1 MRDTIENIRLVATSC
16 LSYAFGWLMPTKGF
30 VLALVLTFAFNC
42 WAGMRADGVSIARCR
57 NFSMGKFKNAL
68 VEILLYLVIIE
79 IVFSIMT
86 SCGDSKAALVTAKS
100 MTYVF
105 IYVYLQNSF
114 KNLVKAY
121 PRKMAL
127 RVIYHLLRFEFT
139 RALPSYLK
147 PIIERVE
154 GEIEKNEKLTIKNE
168 KSKCDEDGTA
178 DKEK

>member
-30 VLALVLTFAFNC
+30 VLALVLIFAFNC
-42 WAGMRADGVSIARCR
+42 WAGMRADGVSIARCK
-57 NFSMGKFKNAL
+57 NFSFSKFKNAL

-79 IVFSIMT
+79 MLFTIMS

-121 PRKMAL
+121 PREMAL

-154 GEIEKNEKLTIKNE
+154 GEIEKAEQQTSDEKQ
-168 KSKCDEDGTA
+168 A

>member
-30 VLALVLTFAFNC
+30 VLALVLMFAFNC
-42 WAGMRADGVSIARCR
+42 FCGMRADGVSIARCK
-57 NFSMGKFKNAL
+57 NFSFSKFKNAL

-79 IVFSIMT
+79 MVFTIMT

-100 MTYVF
+100 ITYVF

-154 GEIEKNEKLTIKNE
+154 KEIEKNEKSTIKNE
-168 KSKCDEDGTA
+168 KSK
-178 DKEK
+178 

>member
-30 VLALVLTFAFNC
+30 VLALVLMFAFNC
-42 WAGMRADGVSIARCR
+42 WAGMRADGVSIARCK
-57 NFSMGKFKNAL
+57 NFSFSKFKNAL

-79 IVFSIMT
+79 MVFTIMA
-86 SCGDSKAALVTAKS
+86 SCGDNKAALVTAKS
-100 MTYVF
+100 VTYVF

-154 GEIEKNEKLTIKNE
+154 KEIEKNEKSTIKNE
-168 KSKCDEDGTA
+168 KSK
-178 DKEK
+178 

>member
-30 VLALVLTFAFNC
+30 VLALVLMFAFNM
-42 WAGMRADGVSIARCR
+42 WAGMRADGVSIARCK
-57 NFSMGKFKNAL
+57 NFSFSKFKNAL

-79 IVFSIMT
+79 MVFAIMT

-154 GEIEKNEKLTIKNE
+154 GEIEKAEQQTSDEKQ
-168 KSKCDEDGTA
+168 A

>member
-30 VLALVLTFAFNC
+30 VLALVIVFAFNC
-42 WAGMRADGVSIARCR
+42 WAGMRADGVAITRCK
-57 NFSMGKFKNAL
+57 NFSFGKFKNAL
-68 VEILLYLVIIE
+68 VEILLYLIIIE
-79 IVFSIMT
+79 MVFAIMT

-100 MTYVF
+100 VTYVF

-121 PRKMAL
+121 PKKMAL

-154 GEIEKNEKLTIKNE
+154 KEIEKNEKSTIKNE
-168 KSKCDEDGTA
+168 NSK
-178 DKEK
+178 

>member
-30 VLALVLTFAFNC
+30 VLALVLMFAFNC
-42 WAGMRADGVSIARCR
+42 WAGMRADGVSIARCK
-57 NFSMGKFKNAL
+57 NFSFSKFKNAL
-68 VEILLYLVIIE
+68 VEIVLYLVIIE
-79 IVFSIMT
+79 MVFTIMA
-86 SCGDSKAALVTAKS
+86 SCGDNKAALVTAKS

-154 GEIEKNEKLTIKNE
+154 KEIEKNEKSTIKNE
-168 KSKCDEDGTA
+168 KSK
-178 DKEK
+178 

>member
-1 MRDTIENIRLVATSC
+1 MRDTFENLRLVATSC

-30 VLALVLTFAFNC
+30 VLALVLMFAFNC
-42 WAGMRADGVSIARCR
+42 WAGMRADGVSIARCK
-57 NFSMGKFKNAL
+57 NFSFSKFKNAL

-79 IVFSIMT
+79 MVFTIMA
-86 SCGDSKAALVTAKS
+86 SCGDNKAALVTAKS
-100 MTYVF
+100 VTYVF
-105 IYVYLQNSF
+105 IYVYLQNSL

-121 PRKMAL
+121 PKKMAL

-154 GEIEKNEKLTIKNE
+154 KEIEKNEKSTIKNE
-168 KSKCDEDGTA
+168 KSK
-178 DKEK
+178 

>member
-42 WAGMRADGVSIARCR
+42 FAGMRADGVSIARCK
-57 NFSMGKFKNAL
+57 NFSFGKFKNAL
-68 VEILLYLVIIE
+68 VEILLYLIIIE
-79 IVFSIMT
+79 MVFTIMA
-86 SCGDSKAALVTAKS
+86 SCGDKQAALVTAKS
-100 MTYVF
+100 ITYVF
-105 IYVYLQNSF
+105 IYVYVQNSF

-121 PRKMAL
+121 PKKMAL
-127 RVIYHLLRFEFT
+127 RVIYHLLRFEFA

-154 GEIEKNEKLTIKNE
+154 GEIDKSDKQESKEVKNESE
-168 KSKCDEDGTA
+168 
-178 DKEK
+178 

>member
-30 VLALVLTFAFNC
+30 VLALVLMFAFNC
-42 WAGMRADGVSIARCR
+42 WAGMRADGVSIARCK
-57 NFSMGKFKNAL
+57 NFSFSKFKNAL

-79 IVFSIMT
+79 MVFAIMT

-121 PRKMAL
+121 PKKMAL

-154 GEIEKNEKLTIKNE
+154 KEIEKNEKSTIKNE
-168 KSKCDEDGTA
+168 KSK
-178 DKEK
+178 

>member
-1 MRDTIENIRLVATSC
+1 MRDTFENIRLIVTSC
-16 LSYAFGWLMPTKGF
+16 MSYAFGFLMPTKGF
-30 VLALVLTFAFNC
+30 VLALVIVFAFNC
-42 WAGMRADGVSIARCR
+42 WAGMRADGVAITRCS
-57 NFSMGKFKNAL
+57 NFSFGKFKNAL
-68 VEILLYLVIIE
+68 VEILLYLIIIE
-79 IVFSIMT
+79 MVFTIMA
-86 SCGDSKAALVTAKS
+86 SCGDNKAALVTAKS

-127 RVIYHLLRFEFT
+127 RIIYHVLRFEFT

-154 GEIEKNEKLTIKNE
+154 KEIEKNEKSTIKNE
-168 KSKCDEDGTA
+168 KSK
-178 DKEK
+178 

>member
-30 VLALVLTFAFNC
+30 VLALVLMFAFNC
-42 WAGMRADGVSIARCR
+42 WAGMRADGVSIARCK
-57 NFSMGKFKNAL
+57 NFSFSKFKNAL

-79 IVFSIMT
+79 MVFAIMT

-100 MTYVF
+100 VTYVF

-154 GEIEKNEKLTIKNE
+154 GEMEKNEKSTIKNE
-168 KSKCDEDGTA
+168 KSK
-178 DKEK
+178 

>member
-30 VLALVLTFAFNC
+30 VLALVLC
-42 WAGMRADGVSIARCR
+42 WAGMRADGVSIARCK
-57 NFSMGKFKNAL
+57 NFSFSKFKNAL

-79 IVFSIMT
+79 MVFTIMA
-86 SCGDSKAALVTAKS
+86 SCGDNKAALVTAKS
-100 MTYVF
+100 ITYVF
-105 IYVYLQNSF
+105 IYVYMQNSF
-114 KNLVKAY
+114 KNLIKAY

-154 GEIEKNEKLTIKNE
+154 KEIR
-168 KSKCDEDGTA
+168 
-178 DKEK
+178 

>member
-30 VLALVLTFAFNC
+30 VLALVIVFAFNC
-42 WAGMRADGVSIARCR
+42 WAGMRADGVAITRCK
-57 NFSMGKFKNAL
+57 NFSFGKFKNAL
-68 VEILLYLVIIE
+68 VEILLYLIIIE
-79 IVFSIMT
+79 MVFAIMT

-100 MTYVF
+100 VTYVF

-121 PRKMAL
+121 PKKMAL

-154 GEIEKNEKLTIKNE
+154 KEIEKNEKSTIKNE
-168 KSKCDEDGTA
+168 KSK
-178 DKEK
+178 

>member
-1 MRDTIENIRLVATSC
+1 MRDTIENIRMIATTC

-30 VLALVLTFAFNC
+30 VLALVLMFAFNC
-42 WAGMRADGVSIARCR
+42 FCGMRADGVSIARCK

-79 IVFSIMT
+79 MVFTIMA
-86 SCGDSKAALVTAKS
+86 SCGDNKTALVTAKS
-100 MTYVF
+100 ITYVF

-121 PRKMAL
+121 PREMAL

-154 GEIEKNEKLTIKNE
+154 GEIEKAEQQTSDEKQ
-168 KSKCDEDGTA
+168 A